1 MKAMWHGTPM
11 VLIPWGRDQPGVA
24 ARAKALGV
32 AEVVPRTDATAAT
45 IGAAVERVLAN
56 SAMRRSAADHSARL
70 RGSNPPARAA
80 ALIESLVEAR
90 RRVDRVSG

>member
-1 MKAMWHGTPM
+1 M

-45 IGAAVERVLAN
+45 IGAAIKRVMAN
-56 SAMRRSAADHSARL
+56 TAMRRTAGGHSARL
-70 RGSNPPARAA
+70 KASNPPATAA
-80 ALIESLVEAR
+80 VLIESLVEAAKPG
-90 RRVDRVSG
+90 DRVSG